1 MHAIYRYCK
10 LDVLIES
17 QEIPRTSDRR
27 DKVYS
32 VISGKVKAISGDWSD
47 PQMMVLARTAADEL
61 MSIENVQKEMTAA
74 EDVNLASL
82 PYESLVSIGS
92 QSMAQSKFETLIK
105 LGLGPKYH
113 EKRVRKRIWRQ
124 MIEVAHSGGIPSRQ
138 KALLMLEELG
148 LSDMTI
154 EGEKRSSSFSSASL
168 LEIEPGQSFSGWDTD
183 CRAEGGTKLES
194 VVQLPPRI
202 QGAVTEQ
209 NALASHSKPLFQSAH

>member
-1 MHAIYRYCK
+1 MHARYCK

-17 QEIPRTSDRR
+17 QEIPRSSDRR

-32 VISGKVKAISGDWSD
+32 VISGKVKAISGDCSD
-47 PQMMVLARTAADEL
+47 PQIMVLARTAADEL
-61 MSIENVQKEMTAA
+61 MSIENVQKEMTA
-74 EDVNLASL
+74 EDVTHASL
-82 PYESLVSIGS
+82 PDYSLVASIE
-92 QSMAQSKFETLIK
+92 AQGKFETLTK
-105 LGLGPKYH
+105 LGLGPEYH

-124 MIEVAHSGGIPSRQ
+124 MIEVAHSGGLPSRQ

-154 EGEKRSSSFSSASL
+154 EGEKRSSFSSASL
-168 LEIEPGQSFSGWDTD
+168 LEIEPGQSFSGWDMD
-183 CRAEGGTKLES
+183 CRAEGGAKLEA

-209 NALASHSKPLFQSAH
+209 DSLASLSHLFQSAHGDGT